1 MPKPR
6 RKENKGLPERWTA
19 HHGAYYYYVPK
30 GMESAWEGK
39 KKYKLGNSL
48 PEAYAKYAEMVD
60 VKDKIT
66 TVGELLDRYVL
77 EVVPTKAKATQNGNH
92 AFIKRLRATFSETP
106 LLPFHPQ
113 RVYQYVQARKAKVS
127 AHREVE
133 ILSHAYTKAV
143 EWGLIAAH
151 PFKGEVRLEGE
162 ASRSRYVED
171 WEVIEFFSLDSKRKK
186 GSVLMIQAY
195 VKLKL
200 LTGMSQGDLLRLQIP
215 IHKQDDGI
223 HIMRHKTAKKAGIR
237 TIYAWTPALKSAWE
251 QAVSARPCLSSFLF
265 CNAKGKGYVNEEKG
279 TQAGFKSMWQRYMAR
294 LLKETD
300 LKEPF
305 TEHDLRAKVGSDAKS
320 LEHAMMLLSHA
331 DPRTTQ
337 KTYRRKAVLVNP
349 LQ

>member
-6 RKENKGLPERWTA
+6 RKENRGLPERWTF

-30 GMESAWEGK
+30 GQEAAWEGK
-39 KKYKLGNSL
+39 KKFKLGDSL
-48 PEAYAKYAEMVD
+48 PEAYQTYAQMVD

-66 TVGELLDRYVL
+66 TIGKLLDRYVL
-77 EVVPTKAKATQNGNH
+77 EVIPTKAKATQNSNQ
-92 AFIKRLRATFSETP
+92 AFIKRLRMTFADTP

-113 RVYQYVQARKAKVS
+113 LVYKYVQTRKAKVS

-133 ILSHAYTKAV
+133 VLSHAYTKAV
-143 EWGLIAAH
+143 EWGLIPAH

-162 ASRSRYVED
+162 QSRRRYIED
-171 WEVIEFFSLDSKRKK
+171 WEIIEFFKLDSKRKK
-186 GSVLMIQAY
+186 GSVHMIQAY

-215 IHKQDDGI
+215 VHETAEGI
-223 HIMRHKTAKKAGIR
+223 DIVRHKTAKKAGIR
-237 TIYAWTPALKSAWE
+237 TIYEWTPALKSAWQ
-251 QAVSARPCLSSFLF
+251 QAIAARPALSPFLF
-265 CNAKGKGYVNEEKG
+265 CNGEGHSYVNEEKG
-279 TQAGFKSMWQRYMAR
+279 TQAGFKSIWQRYMER

-305 TEHDLRAKVGSDAKS
+305 TEHDLRAKVASDAKS
-320 LEHAMMLLSHA
+320 LEHAMQLLSHA

-337 KTYRRKAVLVNP
+337 KTYRRKAVVVKP
-349 LQ
+349 MQ